1 MRDILPVL
9 NEGDGRPMSLIQW
22 GLTPSRQEGEP
33 VYARNSEVQRIV
45 RCVIDGASVSVIGQH
60 WSGRTEL
67 LRRTADALRGIGL
80 ALVHLRGVEHA
91 RPLEAFRVALPNL
104 PVNRG
109 SEFEL
114 AGELPRAVT
123 ELLSEGPAAVLV
135 DDIDLLDEA
144 SWTLLEQIHRAKGVP
159 IVGASE
165 SRSDIDPDERLL
177 IRVAQPVVKLTLDE
191 LRLDAIHDLLEE
203 RLGDQVAPS
212 LSGRIHMKSGGL
224 PGYAIAFADSAKRR
238 AKIRKHG
245 SVWHDGADLWS
256 EELEG
261 AFESLLY
268 RYPEETREA
277 LEMLVATGPLAVEQ
291 ATTLVGQEEI
301 ERLEGRGLVRLFT
314 AGSGARVT
322 VNPPGLSDYFRHRAP
337 SVRGLRLRQQ
347 IEEVLGAEFGM
358 EIAEQPQV
366 PRQFA
371 DVIPSTE
378 IPLIARAF
386 RDRFEADLG
395 RTWAN
400 WSERPSPDTGIA
412 ALELRLTGQSPE
424 GQIEAIVAGTPL
436 EDADPVDALYFRYLH
451 ARWLTTEQQPLE
463 AIEAVL
469 RGSSDLGHP
478 AAIEAL
484 EIGFRAEQVGITE
497 AMLTRIEEL
506 SEAPGVD
513 GEVGGLIL
521 IAVHALGGSPAKALE
536 QFAKLPATGWVPRF
550 AAPLRGLALVT
561 AGRPQEAL
569 EWASSQL
576 SVARERFDRS
586 AVVAQ
591 AYVAVMSLLTMSR
604 YADAT
609 AAGSIAASGQFQAA
623 NILFG
628 PDRALMNALA
638 IAARRSGRIGSV
650 GTLIERG
657 ETYKGRS
664 DAVPMGALGFP
675 AALVTEIDGTPEQTS
690 ASYLALATELRE
702 RGYVFSAAGSAMLAM
717 LLDFDI
723 DAAVAERSRLEYLGG
738 TVFLAYLDARIA
750 HHNRD
755 PEGLVEAARW
765 LRREHANDSALKHFL
780 AAARLH
786 REAGEEDRAAEIRE
800 EIAAL
805 MASEDPATDVALT
818 QVESS
823 LGFTQRE
830 REIIDLVA
838 EGMTNP
844 AIASALSLSVR
855 TVETHLRNIRR
866 KSGALEREE
875 IGEYSTHR

>member
-9 NEGDGRPMSLIQW
+9 NERDGRPMSLIQR
-22 GLTPSRQEGEP
+22 GLPPWQQEGEP
-33 VYARNSEVQRIV
+33 VYARNTEVQRIV
-45 RCVIDGASVSVIGQH
+45 RYVIDGTSVSVIGQH

-67 LRRTADALRGIGL
+67 LKRSADALRAIGL
-80 ALVHLRGVEHA
+80 AIVQLRGIEHA
-91 RPLEAFRVALPNL
+91 RPLEAFKVALPNL
-104 PVNRG
+104 PANRRPDA
-109 SEFEL
+109 EL
-114 AGELPRAVT
+114 AIELPRAIT
-123 ELLSEGPAAVLV
+123 ELLSEGPAVVLV

-144 SWTLLEQIHRAKGVP
+144 SWVLLEQIHKATGVP
-159 IVGASE
+159 IVGTSE
-165 SRSDIDPDERLL
+165 SRSDIEPDERLL
-177 IRVAQPVVKLTLDE
+177 IRMAHPVVKLTLEE

-238 AKIRKHG
+238 AKIRKQG
-245 SVWHDGADLWS
+245 NVWHDGADLWS
-256 EELEG
+256 DELEG

-268 RYPEETREA
+268 RYSEETREA
-277 LEMLVATGPLAVEQ
+277 LEMLVATGPLSVDQ

-301 ERLEGRGLVRLFT
+301 ERLEGRGLVRLFS
-314 AGSGARVT
+314 AGTGPRVT
-322 VNPPGLSDYFRHRAP
+322 VNPPGISDYFRHRAP
-337 SVRGLRLRQQ
+337 SVRGVRLRHQ
-347 IEEVLGAEFGM
+347 IEEVLGPEFGM

-371 DVIPSTE
+371 DVIPNPE
-378 IPLIARAF
+378 VPLVARAF
-386 RDRFEADLG
+386 RDRFEADLA

-400 WSERPSPDTGIA
+400 WSERPTPGTGIA
-412 ALELRLTGQSPE
+412 ALELRLTGDSPE
-424 GQIEAIVAGTPL
+424 GQIEAIVDGTPL
-436 EDADPVDALYFRYLH
+436 DAAEPIEALYFRYLH
-451 ARWLTTEQQPLE
+451 ARWLVTQQRPLE
-463 AIEAVL
+463 TIEETL
-469 RGSSDLGHP
+469 QGSSDLGHP
-478 AAIEAL
+478 GAVEAL
-484 EIGFRAEQVGITE
+484 TIGFRAEQIEITDE
-497 AMLTRIEEL
+497 MLTRIEEI
-506 SEAPGVD
+506 SELPGMEGD
-513 GEVGGLIL
+513 VGGLIL
-521 IAVHALGGSPAKALE
+521 IAMHALGGRPATALE
-536 QFAKLPATGWVPRF
+536 QFAKLPDTGWVPRF

-591 AYVAVMSLLTMSR
+591 AYVAVMALLTMSR

-623 NILFG
+623 NMLFG

-638 IAARRSGRIGSV
+638 IAARRSGRISSV

-657 ETYKGRS
+657 ESYKGRS

-675 AALVTEIDGTPEQTS
+675 AAMVTEIDSTAEETS
-690 ASYLALATELRE
+690 AAYRALAAELSG
-702 RGYVFSAAGSAMLAM
+702 RGYEFSAAGSSMLAM

-755 PEGLVEAARW
+755 ADGLVEAARW
-765 LRREHANDSALKHFL
+765 LRREHANDSALKYFL

-786 REAGEEDRAAEIRE
+786 REAGDEDRATEVRE
-800 EIAAL
+800 EVAAL
-805 MASEDPATDVALT
+805 MASEDPATEVALT

-838 EGMTNP
+838 EGMNNP